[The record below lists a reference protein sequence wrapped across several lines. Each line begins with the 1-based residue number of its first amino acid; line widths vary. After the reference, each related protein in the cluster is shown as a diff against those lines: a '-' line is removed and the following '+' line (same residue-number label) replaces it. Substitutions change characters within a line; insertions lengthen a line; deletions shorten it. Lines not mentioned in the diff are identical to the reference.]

1 MSFKLYDYIY
11 KCYKHRFVC
20 VVVGG
25 GVKLP
30 KQFLDKMGGGG
41 VQIS

>member
-1 MSFKLYDYIY
+1 MSFKLYDYID

-20 VVVGG
+20 VVGG
-25 GVKLP
+25 GVKLH